1 MEKLLADICV
11 TGEEFVKNDAETLE
25 KLEQTRNEKRA
36 AKDDQRKRMECLKVA
51 RDKRHLEQLY
61 GQIKQA
67 EKQLEMEQS
76 RLETEQAE
84 FAKKESINE
93 YLEYVDDRRKRMN
106 WRRG

>member
-1 MEKLLADICV
+1 
-11 TGEEFVKNDAETLE
+11 
-25 KLEQTRNEKRA
+25 
-36 AKDDQRKRMECLKVA
+36 MECLKVA
-51 RDKRHLEQLY
+51 RDKRYLEQLY

>member
-1 MEKLLADICV
+1 
-11 TGEEFVKNDAETLE
+11 
-25 KLEQTRNEKRA
+25 
-36 AKDDQRKRMECLKVA
+36 MECLKVA

-84 FAKKESINE
+84 FAKKRVLTSISNMWMTAG
-93 YLEYVDDRRKRMN
+93 KRMN